1 MLTKRIGITVRD
13 YKISMT
19 SPLKFY
25 EDDDLELCFQIS
37 EFGATVLDE
46 DENDMSNATVIFPE
60 KAILFVETPDNIDTV
75 ESTTIE
81 NDEVHFRLT
90 NKYTNI
96 DNVGKGRM
104 QIVLFDGDSRKAIP
118 PFQFEIQPIIYKE
131 KPDVVYD
138 GLMDENGIALCTEDM
153 MLLESSD
160 EVYGIKISALEET
173 IVSEGYVP
181 IVQNGVTMK
190 YNLSNF
196 ANELRNNSM
205 SDMTDYIE
213 NSILPSIAMEIQE
226 AKEEVKEE
234 VQDSIDSIGSEI
246 MFDND
251 MTVVSALGG
260 IKVGESLEG
269 MTVKEILEKMLFPY
283 VAPTVSASLGY
294 SPIGTI
300 FERGEKVTISSITG
314 SVTKKSENI
323 VSVRFLDGVSVLKE
337 TKVTENQSSYTFTY
351 LFPNPIT
358 ITASLANTRF
368 RFAVTDATQKTYYAN
383 TVALTFVFPYFMGV
397 INNTGELTSDVITQ
411 LTKKVETKG
420 TKSYSFT
427 TKDQMMVFAYPTA
440 YGDLKSIKD
449 PNDFE
454 NIGSFKKQ
462 VIYLDINGGIQGYNV
477 YYNESTTLNSFVM
490 TFYY

>member
-1 MLTKRIGITVRD
+1 MLTKTTKIVAKD
-13 YKISMT
+13 YVINLS
-19 SPLKFY
+19 SPLKFFK
-25 EDDDLELCFQIS
+25 DDSIMLYFEVS
-37 EFGATVLDE
+37 EFGYAVDKSGKTRQVANPL
-46 DENDMSNATVIFPE
+46 FPE
-60 KAILFVETPDNIDTV
+60 HAFLFVETPSKNDSIEAV
-75 ESTTIE
+75 EINGNTIC
-81 NDEVHFRLT
+81 FKLT
-90 NKYTNI
+90 SVYTTNI
-96 DNVGKGRM
+96 GFSRM
-104 QIVLFDGDSRKAIP
+104 QIVLLDGDSRKALP
-118 PFQFEIQPIIYKE
+118 PFQFEVQPVIYQE
-131 KPDVVYD
+131 RPNFLFD
-138 GLMDENGIALCTEDM
+138 GLANEAGLALLAEDG
-153 MLLESSD
+153 MLLDSND
-160 EVYGIKISALEET
+160 EEYGIRISALGET

-234 VQDSIDSIGSEI
+234 VQDSIDSGI
-246 MFDND
+246 MFDSD

-260 IKVGESLEG
+260 IKAGESLEG

-294 SPIGTI
+294 SPSGTI

-323 VSVRFLDGVSVLKE
+323 VSVRFLDGVSTLKE
-337 TKVTENQSSYTFTY
+337 TKVTENQSSYSFTY
-351 LFPNPIT
+351 SFPNPIT
-358 ITASLANTRF
+358 ITANLANTRF
-368 RFAVTDATQKTYYAN
+368 RFAVTDAAQKTYYAN

-411 LTKKVETKG
+411 LTKKAETKG

-440 YGDLKSIKD
+440 HGDLKSIKD

-462 VIYLDINGGIQGYNV
+462 VIYLNINGSTQSYNV

>member
-1 MLTKRIGITVRD
+1 MLTKTTKIVAKD
-13 YKISMT
+13 YVINLS
-19 SPLKFY
+19 SPLKFFK
-25 EDDDLELCFQIS
+25 DDSIMLYFEVS
-37 EFGATVLDE
+37 EFGYAVDKSGKTRQVANPL
-46 DENDMSNATVIFPE
+46 FPE
-60 KAILFVETPDNIDTV
+60 HAFLFVETPSKNDSIEAV
-75 ESTTIE
+75 EINGNTIC
-81 NDEVHFRLT
+81 FKLT
-90 NKYTNI
+90 SVYTTNI
-96 DNVGKGRM
+96 GFSRM
-104 QIVLFDGDSRKAIP
+104 QIILLDGDSRKALP
-118 PFQFEIQPIIYKE
+118 PFQFEVQPVIYQE
-131 KPDVVYD
+131 RPNFLFD
-138 GLMDENGIALCTEDM
+138 GLANEAGLALLAEDG
-153 MLLESSD
+153 MLLDSND
-160 EVYGIKISALEET
+160 EEYGIRISALGET

-246 MFDND
+246 MFDSD

-260 IKVGESLEG
+260 IKAGESLEG

-294 SPIGTI
+294 SPSGTI
-300 FERGEKVTISSITG
+300 FERGEKVVLSSITG

-323 VSVRFLDGVSVLKE
+323 VSVRFLDGVSTLKE

-351 LFPNPIT
+351 SFPNPIT
-358 ITASLANTRF
+358 ITANLANTRF
-368 RFAVTDATQKTYYAN
+368 RFAVTDAAQKTYYAN
-383 TVALTFVFPYFMGV
+383 TATLTFVFPYFMGV

-440 YGDLKSIKD
+440 HGDLKSIKD

-462 VIYLDINGGIQGYNV
+462 VIYLNINGNTQSYNV

>member
-1 MLTKRIGITVRD
+1 
-13 YKISMT
+13 
-19 SPLKFY
+19 
-25 EDDDLELCFQIS
+25 
-37 EFGATVLDE
+37 
-46 DENDMSNATVIFPE
+46 
-60 KAILFVETPDNIDTV
+60 
-75 ESTTIE
+75 
-81 NDEVHFRLT
+81 
-90 NKYTNI
+90 
-96 DNVGKGRM
+96 
-104 QIVLFDGDSRKAIP
+104 
-118 PFQFEIQPIIYKE
+118 
-131 KPDVVYD
+131 
-138 GLMDENGIALCTEDM
+138 
-153 MLLESSD
+153 
-160 EVYGIKISALEET
+160 
-173 IVSEGYVP
+173 
-181 IVQNGVTMK
+181 
-190 YNLSNF
+190 
-196 ANELRNNSM
+196 
-205 SDMTDYIE
+205 
-213 NSILPSIAMEIQE
+213 MEIQE

-234 VQDSIDSIGSEI
+234 LQDSIDSIDSEI
-246 MFDND
+246 MFDSD

-260 IKVGESLEG
+260 IKAGESLEG

-294 SPIGTI
+294 SPSGTI

-323 VSVRFLDGVSVLKE
+323 VSVRFLDGVSTLKE

-351 LFPNPIT
+351 SFPNPIT
-358 ITASLANTRF
+358 ITANLANTRF
-368 RFAVTDATQKTYYAN
+368 RFAVTDAAQKTYYAN
-383 TVALTFVFPYFMGV
+383 TATLTFVFPYFMGV

-440 YGDLKSIKD
+440 HGDLKSIKD

-462 VIYLDINGGIQGYNV
+462 VIYLNINGNIQSYNV

>member
-1 MLTKRIGITVRD
+1 MLTKTTKIVAKD
-13 YKISMT
+13 YVINLS
-19 SPLKFY
+19 SPLKFFK
-25 EDDDLELCFQIS
+25 DDSIMLYFEVS
-37 EFGATVLDE
+37 EFGYAVDKSGKTRQVANPL
-46 DENDMSNATVIFPE
+46 FPE
-60 KAILFVETPDNIDTV
+60 HAFLFVETPSKNDSIEAV
-75 ESTTIE
+75 EINGNTIC
-81 NDEVHFRLT
+81 FKLT
-90 NKYTNI
+90 SVYTTNI
-96 DNVGKGRM
+96 GFSKM
-104 QIVLFDGDSRKAIP
+104 QIVLLDGDSRKALP
-118 PFQFEIQPIIYKE
+118 PFQFEVQPVIYQE
-131 KPDVVYD
+131 RPNFLFD
-138 GLMDENGIALCTEDM
+138 GLANEAGLALLAEDG
-153 MLLESSD
+153 MLLDSND
-160 EVYGIKISALEET
+160 EEYGIRISALGET

-196 ANELRNNSM
+196 ANELRNNSIL
-205 SDMTDYIE
+205 DMTDYIE

-234 VQDSIDSIGSEI
+234 VQDSIDNGI
-246 MFDND
+246 MFDSD

-260 IKVGESLEG
+260 IKAGESLEG

-294 SPIGTI
+294 SPSGTI

-323 VSVRFLDGVSVLKE
+323 VSVRFLDGVSTLKE

-351 LFPNPIT
+351 SFPNPIT
-358 ITASLANTRF
+358 ITANLANTRF
-368 RFAVTDATQKTYYAN
+368 RFAVTDAAQKTYYAN

-411 LTKKVETKG
+411 LTKKVEAKG

-427 TKDQMMVFAYPTA
+427 TKDQIMVFAYPTA
-440 YGDLKSIKD
+440 HGDLKSIKD

-462 VIYLDINGGIQGYNV
+462 VIYLNINGNTQSYNV

>member
-1 MLTKRIGITVRD
+1 MLTKTTKIVAKD
-13 YKISMT
+13 YVINLS
-19 SPLKFY
+19 SPLKFFK
-25 EDDDLELCFQIS
+25 DDSIMLYFEVS
-37 EFGATVLDE
+37 EFGYAVDKSGKTRQVANPL
-46 DENDMSNATVIFPE
+46 FPE
-60 KAILFVETPDNIDTV
+60 HAFLFVETPSKNDSIEAV
-75 ESTTIE
+75 EINGNTIC
-81 NDEVHFRLT
+81 FKLT
-90 NKYTNI
+90 SVYTTNI
-96 DNVGKGRM
+96 GFSRM
-104 QIVLFDGDSRKAIP
+104 QIVLLDGDSRKALP
-118 PFQFEIQPIIYKE
+118 PFQFEVQPVIYQE
-131 KPDVVYD
+131 RPNFLFD
-138 GLMDENGIALCTEDM
+138 GLANEAGLALLAEDG
-153 MLLESSD
+153 MLLDSND
-160 EVYGIKISALEET
+160 EEYGIRISALGET

-234 VQDSIDSIGSEI
+234 VQDSIDSGI
-246 MFDND
+246 MFDSD

-260 IKVGESLEG
+260 IKAGESLEG

-294 SPIGTI
+294 SPSGTI

-323 VSVRFLDGVSVLKE
+323 VSVRFLDGVSTLKE

-351 LFPNPIT
+351 SFPNPIT
-358 ITASLANTRF
+358 ITANLANTRF
-368 RFAVTDATQKTYYAN
+368 RFAVTDAAQKTYYAN

-411 LTKKVETKG
+411 LTKKAETKG

-440 YGDLKSIKD
+440 HGDLKSIKD

-462 VIYLDINGGIQGYNV
+462 VIYLNINGSTQSYNV

>member
-1 MLTKRIGITVRD
+1 MLTKTTKIVAKD
-13 YKISMT
+13 YVINLS
-19 SPLKFY
+19 SPLKFFK
-25 EDDDLELCFQIS
+25 DDSIMLYFEVS
-37 EFGATVLDE
+37 EFGYAVDKSGKTRQVANPL
-46 DENDMSNATVIFPE
+46 FPE
-60 KAILFVETPDNIDTV
+60 HAFLFVETPSKNDSIEAV
-75 ESTTIE
+75 EINGNTIC
-81 NDEVHFRLT
+81 FKLT
-90 NKYTNI
+90 SVYTTNI
-96 DNVGKGRM
+96 GFSRM
-104 QIVLFDGDSRKAIP
+104 QIVLLDGDSRKALP
-118 PFQFEIQPIIYKE
+118 PFQFEVQPVIYQE
-131 KPDVVYD
+131 RPNFLFD
-138 GLMDENGIALCTEDM
+138 GLANEAGLALLAEDG
-153 MLLESSD
+153 MLLDSND
-160 EVYGIKISALEET
+160 EEYGIRISALGET

-234 VQDSIDSIGSEI
+234 VQDSIDSGI
-246 MFDND
+246 MFDSD

-260 IKVGESLEG
+260 IKAGESLEG

-294 SPIGTI
+294 SPSGTI

-323 VSVRFLDGVSVLKE
+323 VSVRFLDGVSTLKE

-351 LFPNPIT
+351 SFPNPIT
-358 ITASLANTRF
+358 ITANLANTRF
-368 RFAVTDATQKTYYAN
+368 RFAVTDAAQKTYYAN

-397 INNTGELTSDVITQ
+397 VNNTGELTSDVITQ
-411 LTKKVETKG
+411 LTKKVEAKG

-440 YGDLKSIKD
+440 HGDLKSIKD

-454 NIGSFKKQ
+454 NIGSYNKQ
-462 VIYLDINGGIQGYNV
+462 LLYLDINGIIQSYSV

>member
-1 MLTKRIGITVRD
+1 MLTKTTKIVAKD
-13 YKISMT
+13 YVINLS
-19 SPLKFY
+19 SPLKFFK
-25 EDDDLELCFQIS
+25 DDSIMLYFEVS
-37 EFGATVLDE
+37 EFGYAVDKSGKTRQVANPL
-46 DENDMSNATVIFPE
+46 FPE
-60 KAILFVETPDNIDTV
+60 HAFLFVETPKKNDSIEAVEINGNTICFKLTSVYTANIGF
-75 ESTTIE
+75 S
-81 NDEVHFRLT
+81 
-90 NKYTNI
+90 
-96 DNVGKGRM
+96 RM
-104 QIVLFDGDSRKAIP
+104 QIVLLDGDSRKALP
-118 PFQFEIQPIIYKE
+118 PFQFEVQPVIYQE
-131 KPDVVYD
+131 RPNFLFD
-138 GLMDENGIALCTEDM
+138 GLANEDGLALLAEDG
-153 MLLESSD
+153 MLLDSND
-160 EVYGIKISALEET
+160 EEYGIRISALGET

-205 SDMTDYIE
+205 LDMTDYIE

-234 VQDSIDSIGSEI
+234 VQDSIDSEI
-246 MFDND
+246 MFDSD

-260 IKVGESLEG
+260 IKAGESLEG

-294 SPIGTI
+294 SPSGTI

-323 VSVRFLDGVSVLKE
+323 VSVRFLDGVSTLKE

-351 LFPNPIT
+351 SFPNPIT
-358 ITASLANTRF
+358 ITANLANTRF
-368 RFAVTDATQKTYYAN
+368 RFAVTDAAQKTYYAN

-397 INNTGELTSDVITQ
+397 INNIGELTSNVITQ

-440 YGDLKSIKD
+440 HGDLKSIKD

-462 VIYLDINGGIQGYNV
+462 VIYLNINGNTQSYNV